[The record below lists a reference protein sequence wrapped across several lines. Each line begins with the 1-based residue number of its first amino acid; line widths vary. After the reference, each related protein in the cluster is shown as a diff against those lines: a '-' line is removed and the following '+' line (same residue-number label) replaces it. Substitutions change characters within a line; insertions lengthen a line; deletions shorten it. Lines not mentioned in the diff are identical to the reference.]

1 MSRSRSVLRPPLV
14 LLRSPSPSR
23 SGPSPR
29 WGGPERGERG
39 SVIPFLALL
48 IVAVGGLCLGLG
60 RLGGDA
66 VAAAQAQ
73 TAADA
78 AALAGAAEGESAA
91 REVAGANGAELVAF
105 VAEGPEVQVRARVDD
120 AEAVAR
126 ATRATVPS
134 TDLPGGPLEGPA
146 GDP

>member
-1 MSRSRSVLRPPLV
+1 MSRPRSRLIVLRPPS
-14 LLRSPSPSR
+14 RSW
-23 SGPSPR
+23 SGPSPQR
-29 WGGPERGERG
+29 GGPERGERG

-78 AALAGAAEGESAA
+78 AALAGAAEDESAA
-91 REVAGANGAELVAF
+91 REVADANGAELVEF
-105 VAEGPEVQVRARVDD
+105 VAEGPEVQVWVRVDD
-120 AEAVAR
+120 VEAVAR
-126 ATRATVPS
+126 AARATVPS
-134 TDLPGGPLEGPA
+134 TDPPGGAFEGPA